1 MANKEKEEVK
11 KKSTLVHDTICLF
24 MITLISGL
32 LLGAGYKEIYLKPFM
47 EIPLKTITVRKP

>member
-32 LLGAGYKEIYLKPFM
+32 LLGAGYTLSLIH
-47 EIPLKTITVRKP
+47 I

>member
-32 LLGAGYKEIYLKPFM
+32 LLGAGGKEQTGSIRSCLSGS
-47 EIPLKTITVRKP
+47 IL